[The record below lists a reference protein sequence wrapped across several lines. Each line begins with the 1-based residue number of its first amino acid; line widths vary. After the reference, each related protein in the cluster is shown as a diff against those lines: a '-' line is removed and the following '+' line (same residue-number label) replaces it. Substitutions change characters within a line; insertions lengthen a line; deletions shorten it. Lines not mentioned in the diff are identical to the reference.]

1 MSYALSRAFHG
12 WASVV
17 NCCYVCYVL
26 SDVRSNLLQNSEIG
40 LRLATSASGAPL
52 QLELAQDSLTNLG
65 NGAILQGSLCK
76 VAMKDCL
83 ISHCKRIGLHAL
95 REASVKL
102 LQCRISDN
110 GRGVVIA
117 SRSAAQIHGCS
128 FERNIGWAIRFEAEG
143 PEQAQAEP
151 SEQDLGASRALNA
164 LRSDVTFNE
173 FGAPSKGNAGRKRV
187 RVDTRSVF
195 LSLSL
200 TFLFVQF

>member
-1 MSYALSRAFHG
+1 
-12 WASVV
+12 
-17 NCCYVCYVL
+17 
-26 SDVRSNLLQNSEIG
+26 
-40 LRLATSASGAPL
+40 
-52 QLELAQDSLTNLG
+52 
-65 NGAILQGSLCK
+65 
-76 VAMKDCL
+76 
-83 ISHCKRIGLHAL
+83 
-95 REASVKL
+95 
-102 LQCRISDN
+102 
-110 GRGVVIA
+110 VIA

>member
-1 MSYALSRAFHG
+1 M
-12 WASVV
+12 
-17 NCCYVCYVL
+17 L

-40 LRLATSASGAPL
+40 LRVATSVSGALL
-52 QLELAQDSLTNLG
+52 QLEMAQDSLRNLG

-76 VAMKDCL
+76 VAMNDCL

-110 GRGVVIA
+110 GRGVVVA
-117 SRSAAQIHGCS
+117 SRSAVQIHRCS

-143 PEQAQAEP
+143 PEGPEQAQAEQA
-151 SEQDLGASRALNA
+151 EDLGASRALNALNA

-173 FGAPSKGNAGRKRV
+173 FSPPSKGNAGRKRV

-195 LSLSL
+195 LSLMSL
-200 TFLFVQF
+200 ICLFVQF